1 MQVAQLDGE
10 AHDYEGE
17 WGMEITEEHVEYAV
31 VQRLR
36 DMLNDARNPYKV
48 TAAYS
53 FFTSILCWSAQ
64 RIRRPLQGNDT
75 AFDIA
80 AKRLWDGL
88 NKELITSQ
96 PWSIRI
102 EETMVVEIQKSLK
115 QSALASA
122 DFRDHSVAR
131 FIGNLRNA
139 VAHGDA
145 RTVRPFNHG
154 GKLVGFEFQ
163 CVEKDKKKVTW
174 SGKVVLLRS
183 DMVRVADEIAS
194 RFCREMEAASKK
206 SHLKADAETI
216 KEAA

>member
-1 MQVAQLDGE
+1 
-10 AHDYEGE
+10 
-17 WGMEITEEHVEYAV
+17 MEITEEHVEYAV

-36 DMLNDARNPYKV
+36 DMLNDAREPYKL
-48 TAAYS
+48 TAAYA
-53 FFTSILCWSAQ
+53 FFTAILCWSAQ
-64 RIRRPLQGNDT
+64 RMRTRLNGNDS

-88 NKELITSQ
+88 KEEPITSR

-102 EETMVVEIQKSLK
+102 EEAKVVEIKTSLK
-115 QSALASA
+115 RSALASG
-122 DFRDHSVAR
+122 DFKDHTVAR
-131 FIGNLRNA
+131 FIENLRNA

-145 RTVRPFNHG
+145 RNVRPFNHG

-163 CVEKDKKKVTW
+163 CVEKEKKKVTW